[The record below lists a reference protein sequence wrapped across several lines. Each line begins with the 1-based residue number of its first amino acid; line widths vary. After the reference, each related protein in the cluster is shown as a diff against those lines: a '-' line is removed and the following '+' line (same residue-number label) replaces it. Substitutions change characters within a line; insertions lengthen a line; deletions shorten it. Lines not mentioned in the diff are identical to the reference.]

1 MPLHLQNRK
10 IRLQHEESGAQGNG
24 GHTLGDIE
32 SRNIVV
38 CFDGT
43 NNEIGK
49 LLSNVLKLYHIVE
62 KSDRQLVYYSPGVGT
77 VAMPAALGRWW
88 QKVRSAFEM
97 ATGRGVDRD
106 VLAAYCFICRHY
118 RSGDR
123 IFLFGFSRGAYTVR
137 IVAAMT
143 YLIGLLREDQ
153 VNFAGYALQ
162 AYKSA
167 ASTRE
172 LEIAYRFQRIVNS
185 APPPIHFMGVWDTVS
200 SIIVPR
206 PNPLTTPGL
215 EELPFAS
222 QNPAVRTFRH
232 AMAIDEFR
240 RMFRLENWLEP
251 QEFKLN
257 PHSTHK
263 HPKSQDI
270 KQVWF
275 AGCHSDVGGG
285 FVEDESA
292 LSKYSL
298 LWMLEQA
305 KVEGL
310 VLPTS
315 MINHV
320 VRGHERK
327 NARPYTKPDVAGPL
341 HISLTGGWKVLE
353 YLPRKISYRE
363 WPKRRGLLGRYL
375 PRGEPRPIPDGSVI
389 HTSAAERKRRVE
401 GYDPVNWP
409 AVHALET
416 ITGVTPELSSRRTA
430 RRSRRTTLT
439 PPGSA

>member
-1 MPLHLQNRK
+1 
-10 IRLQHEESGAQGNG
+10 
-24 GHTLGDIE
+24 
-32 SRNIVV
+32 
-38 CFDGT
+38 
-43 NNEIGK
+43 
-49 LLSNVLKLYHIVE
+49 
-62 KSDRQLVYYSPGVGT
+62 
-77 VAMPAALGRWW
+77 
-88 QKVRSAFEM
+88 M
-97 ATGRGVDRD
+97 ATGHGVDRD

-118 RSGDR
+118 RPSDR

-137 IVAAMT
+137 IVAAMI

-153 VNFAGYALQ
+153 VNFAGYALK

-167 ASTRE
+167 AATGD

-185 APPPIHFMGVWDTVS
+185 APRPIHFMGVWDTVS
-200 SIIVPR
+200 SIIAPG
-206 PNPLTTPGL
+206 PNPLTTPRL

-240 RMFRLENWLEP
+240 RMFRLENWVEP
-251 QEFKLN
+251 QEFKPN
-257 PHSTHK
+257 PHST
-263 HPKSQDI
+263 PKQPRSQDI

-285 FVEDESA
+285 FVEEQSA

-305 KVEGL
+305 KAEGL
-310 VLPTS
+310 FLRTA
-315 MINHV
+315 MINHL

-327 NARPYTKPDVAGPL
+327 NARPYTKPDAAGPL
-341 HISLTGGWKVLE
+341 LISLTRGWKLLE

-375 PRGEPRPIPDGSVI
+375 PRGEPLPIPEGCLI
-389 HTSAAERKRRVE
+389 HTSAVERRRRVE

-409 AVHALET
+409 AVHVLET
-416 ITGVTPELSSRRTA
+416 ITGVVPESGPRRTA
-430 RRSRRTTLT
+430 RRSHHTAITR
-439 PPGSA
+439 PGSA